1 MLYGEPPVKAQCL
14 PFRQI
19 PHTSRLFADFL
30 SWAPSVHQFFPRPPN
45 FSEWLK
51 NEATRVRYDS
61 AIRER
66 VSSVLEAQNKK
77 WGASAKALENIARLR
92 AGAATVVTGQ
102 QVGLFG
108 GPLFAIFK
116 ALSAIKLA
124 DQATAA
130 GVDCVPVF
138 WLATGDHDLA
148 EINNIRIPGPDSVLH
163 DLTAP
168 TQGVP
173 DAPVGSVSFGSEI
186 EAVAEAAAQL
196 LGESEVVGWL
206 RESYRAGENFGSAFA
221 RLFTR
226 LFAEWGVVLLDAS
239 DPELHRIAAPI
250 YRAAIERAAEL
261 DDALLVRGKELESAG
276 YHQQVKV
283 TPSSTLLFVLRG
295 GARTV
300 VHRRPNGSLNP
311 DFLVGEERISQPKL
325 LDEISSSPHHF
336 SPNVLLRPVVQDYL
350 VPTLAYT
357 GGSAEIA
364 YFAQAAVVYHAL
376 LGRITPAVPR
386 FSATLVEPKPQALL
400 ERYKLDLPDLFHGPE
415 ALRET
420 LAVRALPQELQSAF
434 EQADHALKSSLT
446 KIQDSLARLDKTLVA
461 AAANAASKINHQLDQ
476 LRARAARAELRQTEV
491 LARHAD
497 LLSNILYP
505 NKTLQ
510 EREIAGLYFV
520 ARHGRGLLH
529 NLYDAIH
536 TDCLDHQVISL

>member
-1 MLYGEPPVKAQCL
+1 
-14 PFRQI
+14 
-19 PHTSRLFADFL
+19 
-30 SWAPSVHQFFPRPPN
+30 
-45 FSEWLK
+45 
-51 NEATRVRYDS
+51 
-61 AIRER
+61 
-66 VSSVLEAQNKK
+66 
-77 WGASAKALENIARLR
+77 
-92 AGAATVVTGQ
+92 
-102 QVGLFG
+102 
-108 GPLFAIFK
+108 
-116 ALSAIKLA
+116 
-124 DQATAA
+124 
-130 GVDCVPVF
+130 
-138 WLATGDHDLA
+138 
-148 EINNIRIPGPDSVLH
+148 
-163 DLTAP
+163 
-168 TQGVP
+168 
-173 DAPVGSVSFGSEI
+173 
-186 EAVAEAAAQL
+186 
-196 LGESEVVGWL
+196 
-206 RESYRAGENFGSAFA
+206 
-221 RLFTR
+221 
-226 LFAEWGVVLLDAS
+226 
-239 DPELHRIAAPI
+239 
-250 YRAAIERAAEL
+250 
-261 DDALLVRGKELESAG
+261 
-276 YHQQVKV
+276 
-283 TPSSTLLFVLRG
+283 LRG
-295 GARTV
+295 GARIV

-311 DFLVGEERISQPKL
+311 DFLIGEEQISQAKL

-350 VPTLAYT
+350 VPTLAYA

>member
-30 SWAPSVHQFFPRPPN
+30 SWTPSVHQFFPRPPS
-45 FSEWLK
+45 FSQWLK
-51 NEATRVRYDS
+51 DEATRFRYDP
-61 AIRER
+61 AIRAQM
-66 VSSVLEAQNKK
+66 SSLLEAQNKN
-77 WGASAKALENIARLR
+77 WGASAKVLENIARLR
-92 AGAATVVTGQ
+92 VGAAAVVTGQ
-102 QVGLFG
+102 QVGLLG

-124 DQATAA
+124 DQATAE
-130 GVDCVPVF
+130 GVDAVPVF
-138 WLATGDHDLA
+138 WLASTDHDLA
-148 EINNIRIPGPDSVLH
+148 EINNIKIPGRDSVLH

-173 DAPVGSVSFGSEI
+173 DAPVGSLSFGQEVEPVI
-186 EAVAEAAAQL
+186 EAAAQL

-221 RLFTR
+221 LLFTR

-239 DPELHRIAAPI
+239 GPELHRIAAPI

-261 DDALLVRGKELESAG
+261 DDALLLRGKELESAG

-283 TPSSTLLFVLRG
+283 TPSSTLLFVLRNG
-295 GARTV
+295 TRTV
-300 VHRRPNGSLNP
+300 VHRRPNDSSNP
-311 DFLVGEERISQPKL
+311 DFLIGEEEVSQAKL

-336 SPNVLLRPVVQDYL
+336 SPNVLLRPVVQDHL
-350 VPTLAYT
+350 FPTLAYA

-364 YFAQAAVVYHAL
+364 YFAQAAVVYQVL

-386 FSATLVEPKPQALL
+386 FSATLVEAKPQALL
-400 ERYKLDLPDLFHGPE
+400 ERYKLDLRDLFQGPE
-415 ALRET
+415 ALREI
-420 LAVRALPQELQSAF
+420 LAARSLPQELQSAF
-434 EQADHALKSSLT
+434 EHADDALKNSLT
-446 KIQDSLARLDKTLVA
+446 RIQDCLARLDKTLVEA
-461 AAANAASKINHQLDQ
+461 VANAASKMNHQLDQ

-497 LLSNILYP
+497 LLSNMLYP

-510 EREIAGLYFV
+510 EREVAGLYFV
-520 ARHGRGLLH
+520 ARYGRGLLH

>member
-1 MLYGEPPVKAQCL
+1 VKAQCL

-30 SWAPSVHQFFPRPPN
+30 SWAPPVHQFFPRPPN
-45 FSEWLK
+45 FSQWLK
-51 NEATRVRYDS
+51 DEATRLRYDS
-61 AIRER
+61 ATRAQ
-66 VSSVLEAQNKK
+66 VSSVLEKQNKD

-92 AGAATVVTGQ
+92 AGAAAVVTGQ

-138 WLATGDHDLA
+138 WLATTDHDLA
-148 EINNIRIPGPDSVLH
+148 EINDIKIPGPDSVLH

-173 DAPVGSVSFGSEI
+173 DAPVGSLSFGQEI
-186 EAVAEAAAQL
+186 ELVVEAVAQL
-196 LGESEVVGWL
+196 LGESQVVGWL
-206 RESYRAGENFGSAFA
+206 RECYRAGENFGSAFA
-221 RLFTR
+221 RVFTR
-226 LFAEWGVVLLDAS
+226 LFADWGVVLLEAS
-239 DPELHRIAAPI
+239 DSELHHIAAPI
-250 YRAAIERAAEL
+250 YRATIERAADL

-283 TPSSTLLFVLRG
+283 TPSSTLLFVLRN

-300 VHRRPNGSLNP
+300 VHRRPNGSSSP
-311 DFLVGEERISQPKL
+311 DFLVGEERISQEKL
-325 LDEISSSPHHF
+325 LDEISSSPDHF

-350 VPTLAYT
+350 LPTLAYT

-364 YFAQAAVVYHAL
+364 YLAQAAVVYKAL
-376 LGRITPAVPR
+376 LGRITPAIPR
-386 FSATLVEPKPQALL
+386 FSATLVEAKPQALL
-400 ERYKLDLPDLFHGPE
+400 ERYKLALSDLFRGPD

-420 LAVRALPQELQSAF
+420 LAARALPQELRSAF
-434 EQADHALKSSLT
+434 EHADHVLKSSLT
-446 KIQDSLARLDKTLVA
+446 KIQDSLARLDNTLVE
-461 AAANAASKINHQLDQ
+461 AAANAASKMNHQLDQ
-476 LRARAARAELRQTEV
+476 LRARAARAELRHTEV

-497 LLSNILYP
+497 LLSNMLYP

-510 EREIAGLYFV
+510 EREIAGLYFL
-520 ARHGRGLLH
+520 ARHGLGLLP

>member
-1 MLYGEPPVKAQCL
+1 VKAQCL

-30 SWAPSVHQFFPRPPN
+30 SWAPPVHQFFPRPPN
-45 FSEWLK
+45 FSQWLK
-51 NEATRVRYDS
+51 DEATRLRYDS
-61 AIRER
+61 ATRAR
-66 VSSVLEAQNKK
+66 VSSVLEKQNKN

-92 AGAATVVTGQ
+92 AGAAAVVTGQ

-138 WLATGDHDLA
+138 WLATTDHDLA
-148 EINNIRIPGPDSVLH
+148 EINDIKIPGPDSVLH
-163 DLTAP
+163 DLTVP

-173 DAPVGSVSFGSEI
+173 DAPVGSLTFGQEI
-186 EAVAEAAAQL
+186 ELVVEAVAQL

-206 RESYRAGENFGSAFA
+206 RECYRPGENFGSAFA
-221 RLFTR
+221 RVFTR
-226 LFAEWGVVLLDAS
+226 LFADWGVVLLEAS
-239 DPELHRIAAPI
+239 DSELHHIAAPI
-250 YRAAIERAAEL
+250 YRATIERAADL

-283 TPSSTLLFVLRG
+283 TPSFTLLFVLRN

-300 VHRRPNGSLNP
+300 VHRRPNGSSSP
-311 DFLVGEERISQPKL
+311 DFLVGEERISQEKL
-325 LDEISSSPHHF
+325 LDEISSSPDHF

-350 VPTLAYT
+350 LPTLAYT

-364 YFAQAAVVYHAL
+364 YFAQAAVVYKAL
-376 LGRITPAVPR
+376 LGCTTPAIPR
-386 FSATLVEPKPQALL
+386 FSATLVEAKPQALL
-400 ERYKLDLPDLFHGPE
+400 ERHKLALSDLFRGPD

-420 LAVRALPQELQSAF
+420 LAARALPQELRSAF
-434 EQADHALKSSLT
+434 EHADHALKSSLT
-446 KIQDSLARLDKTLVA
+446 KIQDSLAPLDRTLVE
-461 AAANAASKINHQLDQ
+461 AAANAASKMNHQLDQ
-476 LRARAARAELRQTEV
+476 LRARAARAELRHTEV

-497 LLSNILYP
+497 LLSNMLYP

-510 EREIAGLYFV
+510 EREIAGLYFL
-520 ARHGRGLLH
+520 ARHGLGLLP

>member
-77 WGASAKALENIARLR
+77 WGASAKALENIDRLR

-226 LFAEWGVVLLDAS
+226 LFAEWGVILLDGS
-239 DPELHRIAAPI
+239 DPELHAIAEPI
-250 YRAAIERAAEL
+250 YGAAIERSAEL
-261 DDALLVRGKELESAG
+261 DDAVLTRGRALEAAG

-283 TPSSTLLFVLRG
+283 TPSSTLLFTLRD
-295 GARTV
+295 GARV
-300 VHRRPNGSLNP
+300 PVYRRADRDSAGV
-311 DFLVGEERISQPKL
+311 DFVIAQEGISQPEL
-325 LDEISSSPHHF
+325 LRRIAATPHLLVQTCCCGQSCRTISCPRLPTPGAPPRSPTSLRRMSCIGRFLDELPLSF
-336 SPNVLLRPVVQDYL
+336 L
-350 VPTLAYT
+350 
-357 GGSAEIA
+357 GS
-364 YFAQAAVVYHAL
+364 QPPWWKQNL
-376 LGRITPAVPR
+376 
-386 FSATLVEPKPQALL
+386 
-400 ERYKLDLPDLFHGPE
+400 KL
-415 ALRET
+415 
-420 LAVRALPQELQSAF
+420 
-434 EQADHALKSSLT
+434 
-446 KIQDSLARLDKTLVA
+446 
-461 AAANAASKINHQLDQ
+461 
-476 LRARAARAELRQTEV
+476 
-491 LARHAD
+491 
-497 LLSNILYP
+497 Y
-505 NKTLQ
+505 
-510 EREIAGLYFV
+510 
-520 ARHGRGLLH
+520 
-529 NLYDAIH
+529 
-536 TDCLDHQVISL
+536 

>member
-1 MLYGEPPVKAQCL
+1 MLYGEPPVKAQCR
-14 PFRQI
+14 PSRQS
-19 PHTSRLFADFL
+19 PHPSRLFAAFL
-30 SWAPSVHQFFPRPPN
+30 TWAPSVPQIFTSTPT

-92 AGAATVVTGQ
+92 AGAARVVPGQ

-239 DPELHRIAAPI
+239 DPELHRIAVPI

-283 TPSSTLLFVLRG
+283 TPSSTLLFVR
-295 GARTV
+295 
-300 VHRRPNGSLNP
+300 S
-311 DFLVGEERISQPKL
+311 EERRVGKECSC
-325 LDEISSSPHHF
+325 
-336 SPNVLLRPVVQDYL
+336 
-350 VPTLAYT
+350 
-357 GGSAEIA
+357 
-364 YFAQAAVVYHAL
+364 
-376 LGRITPAVPR
+376 
-386 FSATLVEPKPQALL
+386 
-400 ERYKLDLPDLFHGPE
+400 
-415 ALRET
+415 
-420 LAVRALPQELQSAF
+420 
-434 EQADHALKSSLT
+434 
-446 KIQDSLARLDKTLVA
+446 SLAT
-461 AAANAASKINHQLDQ
+461 S
-476 LRARAARAELRQTEV
+476 
-491 LARHAD
+491 
-497 LLSNILYP
+497 S
-505 NKTLQ
+505 
-510 EREIAGLYFV
+510 
-520 ARHGRGLLH
+520 
-529 NLYDAIH
+529 
-536 TDCLDHQVISL
+536 